1 MTEDASGAQDLGQL
15 LESARTNVLRITG
28 REAARRA
35 GISASRWRQVAQ
47 GARASDRVVVA
58 MALAVDVDPA
68 KALAAAGLPV
78 RPEHIAELVADVRR
92 SAAAREPE
100 GDDQMAAE
108 IERISSLPISADA
121 RRRMIKALVDVYEQH
136 AAEQRRTA

>member
-100 GDDQMAAE
+100 GDDEMAAE
-108 IERISSLPISADA
+108 IERISALPISADA

-136 AAEQRRTA
+136 AAETRRTA

>member
-1 MTEDASGAQDLGQL
+1 MTEDASAAPDLGQL

-92 SAAAREPE
+92 SAAARDPE
-100 GDDQMAAE
+100 GDDEMAAE

-136 AAEQRRTA
+136 AAETRRTA